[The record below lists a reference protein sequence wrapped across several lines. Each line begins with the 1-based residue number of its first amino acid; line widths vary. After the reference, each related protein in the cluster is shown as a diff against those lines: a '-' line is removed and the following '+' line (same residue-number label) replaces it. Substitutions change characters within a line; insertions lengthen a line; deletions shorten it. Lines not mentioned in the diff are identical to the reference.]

1 MKVCVIGTGQAGL
14 AAAETLIDQGLRPVI
29 LDAGERLD
37 GRIAARAEALAATD
51 PAEWERR
58 SVPFPAATRPN
69 DGGLPRKSV
78 FGSAFVFAQDRSPE
92 PIHQVGAD
100 AALSLASGG
109 FSLAWGG
116 AVLPARDED
125 LDAWPASSWPSEAD
139 YTGAMASLP
148 LVGDRDDDL
157 AELFPSYAPHM
168 RPMAPTP
175 QGLALYDTLR
185 RRRATLNRGDARVIV
200 GRARLSL
207 DAASCRHCGLCLV
220 GCPFGAIHRLDRT
233 LDGLC
238 ADGRIDYRP
247 RTYVTHIE
255 ETPAGVSVFWR
266 HLDRGDREHAM
277 FDRVFLAAGTLG
289 STRIMLRSLAA
300 FGRPVALLDSAKF
313 ALPLIALRSQP
324 LAWPDATTLADLFIE
339 ALQPRLSR
347 RWMHV
352 QVSPLNDMLVER
364 LRLGRGLSLN
374 AAGRLA
380 RPLLAR
386 TMVAWCSLHS
396 DLSTACRAALID
408 GPDGGVLEVR
418 AGEDR
423 STSAVRAHGWWLAR
437 LGLRAGFAALPFAAL
452 TSTPGS
458 TGHCGGTLPMRDR
471 PRDLLETDPLGRP
484 AGWRAT
490 HLIDAS
496 VFPSIPATTIA
507 LLIRAN
513 ARRIVRQAA
522 EVTI

>member
-14 AAAETLIDQGLRPVI
+14 AAVEALVEHGLKPVI

-51 PAEWERR
+51 PAAWDRQAA
-58 SVPFPAATRPN
+58 PFPPAAGSDR
-69 DGGLPRKSV
+69 GGLPRKTV

-92 PIHQVGAD
+92 PIHQSGAD
-100 AALSLASGG
+100 AALSLAAGG

-125 LDAWPASSWPSEAD
+125 LDAWPAAARPGAED
-139 YTGAMASLP
+139 YAGAMKSLP
-148 LVGDRDDDL
+148 LVGDGGDDL
-157 AELFPSYAPHM
+157 ADLFPSHAPHM
-168 RPMAPTP
+168 RPLAPTP
-175 QGLALYDTLR
+175 QGQALCDALG
-185 RRRATLNRGDARVIV
+185 RRRAALNRGDARVV
-200 GRARLSL
+200 AGRARLAV
-207 DAASCRHCGLCLV
+207 DAPACRRCGLCLT
-220 GCPFGAIHRLDRT
+220 GCPFGAIHRLDTT
-233 LDGLC
+233 LDRLRD
-238 ADGRIDYRP
+238 AGRVEYRG
-247 RTYVTHIE
+247 RAYVTRVE
-255 ETPAGVSVFWR
+255 ETGDGVRVSWH
-266 HLDRGDREHAM
+266 HLDRGGREHAT

-289 STRIMLRSLAA
+289 TTRIMLRSMAA
-300 FGRPVALLDSAKF
+300 FGRPVTLLDSAKF
-313 ALPLIALRSQP
+313 ALPLIALRGRP
-324 LAWPDATTLADLFIE
+324 LAWPDAPTLADLFIE
-339 ALQPRLSR
+339 ARQPRLSP
-347 RWMHV
+347 RWIHV

-374 AAGRLA
+374 LAGRLA
-380 RPLLAR
+380 GPLLAR

-396 DLSTACRAALID
+396 DLSTACRAVLTD
-408 GPDGGVLEVR
+408 GSDRGVLEIR
-418 AGEDR
+418 AAEDR
-423 STSAVRAHGWWLAR
+423 SAAAVRAHGWWLVR

-471 PRDLLETDPLGRP
+471 PSGALETDTLGRP
-484 AGWRAT
+484 AGWQAT

-496 VFPSIPATTIA
+496 VFPSIPATTVA

-522 EVTI
+522 ALP